1 MSVITVGIDVS
12 KDKLDGALYQDD
24 SYRVRT
30 FSNDKD
36 GFRRLAK
43 WLKKRHG
50 KGAHA
55 CIEATGQYG
64 EAIAIL
70 LHKRG
75 YPVSVVNPARI
86 KAYAESRLR
95 RNKSDREDARIIAHY
110 CATQEPRL
118 WAPPPPEVQELR
130 ALCRRQESLKADRTR
145 ELNRKQSG
153 LTSETVLATIEEHI
167 AFLDDQIADIKQRI
181 KELINRCP
189 DLREQYHL
197 LITIPGIGPHT
208 AAHFLAEVPDLS
220 RFESAGELAAYAGLT
235 PYKHD
240 SGTSV
245 HRPGRLVK
253 IGNSRFRTAFY
264 MPALAAKNHN
274 PIIIALVKRLEA
286 KGKKKM
292 TIVGAVMRKL
302 VHLAYGVLKHR
313 QPFDPNYLVN
323 VQVTA

>member
-1 MSVITVGIDVS
+1 MSVITLGIDVS
-12 KDKLDGALYQDD
+12 KDKLDVALYQDD
-24 SYRVRT
+24 SYRVGI
-30 FSNDKD
+30 FSNNKD

-43 WLKKRHG
+43 WLKKQHG
-50 KGAHA
+50 KGAHV

-64 EAIAIL
+64 EPVAMY
-70 LHKRG
+70 LHKRS

-95 RNKSDREDARIIAHY
+95 RNKSDREDARVIAHF
-110 CATQEPRL
+110 CAKQELRL

-130 ALCRRQESLKADRTR
+130 ALCRRLEALKADRTR

-167 AFLDDQIADIKQRI
+167 AFLDDQIVDIKQRI
-181 KELINRCP
+181 KELIGRHP
-189 DLREQYHL
+189 DLREQYDL
-197 LITIPGIGPHT
+197 LTTIPGIGPQT
-208 AAHFLAEVPDLS
+208 AAHFLAEVPDIS

-235 PYKHD
+235 PYQHD
-240 SGTSV
+240 SGSSV

-264 MPALAAKNHN
+264 MPALAAICHN
-274 PIIIALVKRLEA
+274 PIIIALVERLRA
-286 KGKKKM
+286 NGKKPM

-323 VQVTA
+323 VQVAA

>member
-1 MSVITVGIDVS
+1 MSTLTLGIDVS
-12 KDKLDGALYQDD
+12 KDKLDVALYQDD
-24 SYRVRT
+24 NYQEGT

-43 WLKKRHG
+43 WLKKQQG
-50 KGAHA
+50 KGAHV

-64 EAIAIL
+64 EAVAMY
-70 LHKRG
+70 LHKRE

-95 RNKSDREDARIIAHY
+95 RNKSDREDARVIAHF
-110 CATQEPRL
+110 CAKQEPSL
-118 WAPPPPEVQELR
+118 WTPPPPEVQELR
-130 ALCRRQESLKADRTR
+130 ALCRRLETLKANRTR

-153 LTSETVLATIEEHI
+153 LTSETVLATIDEHI
-167 AFLDDQIADIKQRI
+167 AFLDHH
-181 KELINRCP
+181 P
-189 DLREQYHL
+189 DLRAQHDL
-197 LITIPGIGPHT
+197 LTSIPGIGDQT

-220 RFESAGELAAYAGLT
+220 RFESASQLAAYAGLT
-235 PYKHD
+235 PYQHD
-240 SGTSV
+240 SGSSV

-253 IGNSRFRTAFY
+253 TGNTRFRTAFY
-264 MPALAAKNHN
+264 MPALAAMTHN
-274 PIIIALVKRLEA
+274 PIIIALVERLRA
-286 KGKKKM
+286 RGKNPM

-313 QPFDPNYLVN
+313 QPFDPDYLVN